1 MLTYA
6 QHASTLFKKK
16 NFSFIKIPNYN
27 YPKPIIT
34 KKKSN
39 TAMTI
44 IPYDLRYKN
53 LNFNDI

>member
-1 MLTYA
+1 MLSMHQRY
-6 QHASTLFKKK
+6 LK
-16 NFSFIKIPNYN
+16 NKYFSFIKIPNYN